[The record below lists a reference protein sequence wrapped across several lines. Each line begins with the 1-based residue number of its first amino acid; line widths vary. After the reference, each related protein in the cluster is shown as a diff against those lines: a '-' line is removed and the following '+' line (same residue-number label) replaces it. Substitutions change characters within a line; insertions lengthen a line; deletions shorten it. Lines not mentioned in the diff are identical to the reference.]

1 MPLAYCGL
9 ASSSAAP
16 NNTNECTTQ
25 YLNSTLLT
33 TSFNSVCMDKTN
45 CTVNINGFFL
55 DPSTAPVYCTTNP
68 AKVYIQYFCQEP
80 NKVINQ
86 KRKDGLL
93 ISCAAAFSALVFL
106 IVVYYLKKTAIL
118 DYQQWDI
125 ETLTASDFTVEY
137 TITED
142 MWNLF
147 IV

>member
-1 MPLAYCGL
+1 M
-9 ASSSAAP
+9 
-16 NNTNECTTQ
+16 
-25 YLNSTLLT
+25 
-33 TSFNSVCMDKTN
+33 
-45 CTVNINGFFL
+45 
-55 DPSTAPVYCTTNP
+55 
-68 AKVYIQYFCQEP
+68 
-80 NKVINQ
+80 NQ
-86 KRKDGLL
+86 KREDGLL

>member
-1 MPLAYCGL
+1 M
-9 ASSSAAP
+9 
-16 NNTNECTTQ
+16 
-25 YLNSTLLT
+25 
-33 TSFNSVCMDKTN
+33 
-45 CTVNINGFFL
+45 
-55 DPSTAPVYCTTNP
+55 
-68 AKVYIQYFCQEP
+68 
-80 NKVINQ
+80 NQ

-147 IV
+147 IVQLGSHNRLPIGNSSPNH